1 MPAGWA
7 QVRDEGFLSDSQ
19 RMSGCVKT
27 GTLKCNTE
35 QNGGVGGVGGSLTP
49 SRKGCV
55 GDLLP
60 PTICGHLSSG
70 EGALSRSIGMGN
82 RKALAAVSAAFSQ
95 P

>member
-1 MPAGWA
+1 
-7 QVRDEGFLSDSQ
+7 
-19 RMSGCVKT
+19 MSGWVKT

-35 QNGGVGGVGGSLTP
+35 QNGGAGGGSLTP

-70 EGALSRSIGMGN
+70 EGALSRSIGMRN